1 MLEKKDKLSKEELD
15 RIDRMRAKDEVT
27 NLIISNIFSDGSE
40 TVDLDLIDILEKSS
54 FVKMEYYIAA
64 EVFFNQ
70 RASNDWITLVLNV
83 IHTQDEEHIVTYIR
97 EIVRAYQNRVDCES
111 LKRFMYDCSTPA
123 ELSAYINVFIH
134 QKKVDDKV
142 FKSLEDIPDLF
153 KKIEKDSQGASQ
165 NFDELKRQLDE
176 KDEEICKLKRQ
187 LEEKENTEEDTV
199 SKAEYDNALK
209 DAEFFKNKYKT
220 SQTKVRELKSKF
232 ENVSSQLD
240 KAEQQL
246 KEKTQEDIKAIDTQ
260 KMDALK
266 KYLDERIS
274 SSIDGLAKTVS
285 SSYSK
290 ILDEVQKIG
299 TDEKQPQTD
308 SSYDLKKIIS
318 QNETIYEKIQDISN
332 LQTPE
337 PHEPEVQKKVEYEKP
352 SGEQDNVVETGSEEY
367 EINES
372 DIVGEMGGDI
382 PDEIIYGD
390 PDESESISSNGN
402 NTEKVEDE
410 EKQPDDK
417 AKNEPEI
424 HKEPDINMCKAS
436 EYLDSKVLSSKVTD
450 DKEEKKIGF
459 FARIRFKHL
468 KDKKQKQLILDMML
482 HKKLPIDTVTNV
494 KNILNSGKVD
504 NAFVFDLINSENV
517 TDEVIRSTLE
527 FVS

>member
-40 TVDLDLIDILEKSS
+40 TVDLDLIDILEKRS

-70 RASNDWITLVLNV
+70 RVSNDWITLVLNV

-97 EIVRAYQNRVDCES
+97 EIVRAYQNRVDCEN

-199 SKAEYDNALK
+199 SKTEYDNALK

-246 KEKTQEDIKAIDTQ
+246 KEKTQADIKAVDTQ

-274 SSIDGLAKTVS
+274 SSIAGLAKTVS

-308 SSYDLKKIIS
+308 SSDDLKKIIS
-318 QNETIYEKIQDISN
+318 QNETIYKKIQDISN

-337 PHEPEVQKKVEYEKP
+337 PPEPEVQKKVEYEKP

-390 PDESESISSNGN
+390 PDESGISSDGN

-417 AKNEPEI
+417 AKDGPEI